1 MEAASRPP
9 RLLAPV
15 CIDGHRQ
22 LFRYHQVLDVCG
34 LPASELGAIAEL
46 QVLGERGSAP
56 SAGVVDGL
64 TPPNSRRAGE
74 VGEEAFVRAHG
85 LLDEKVEVD
94 GQRLQARE
102 PRVALV
108 EVPPPRLRETDL
120 RVVEDA
126 KDAAEE
132 VAGRHEVGVEDGDE
146 RCGGEVQS
154 VLERAGLEVFTRTA
168 PDVGDP
174 CPLSPPVRCPAA
186 DDETGLVIRVVEQLH
201 LEAVTRPLHRA
212 HRVDDAL
219 GDVALVV
226 DGDLHADSWF
236 FAGLNVRRNRGA
248 DARGAP
254 GEVEKIQSEA
264 EQSEARRREHP
275 DRDRGDHVGWVSS
288 NNV

>member
-1 MEAASRPP
+1 MPSAAGTIASAPRPTTASASARGSPTCTYAWSRHSWPRSTIRCFGVRRNSPP
-9 RLLAPV
+9 RLVARAMAINVLSDMTAPTTWHRN
-15 CIDGHRQ
+15 DGTPA
-22 LFRYHQVLDVCG
+22 HQRRPCRTWATMN
-34 LPASELGAIAEL
+34 PIQGAIAEL

-74 VGEEAFVRAHG
+74 VGEEASVRAHG

-146 RCGGEVQS
+146 RCG
-154 VLERAGLEVFTRTA
+154 
-168 PDVGDP
+168 
-174 CPLSPPVRCPAA
+174 
-186 DDETGLVIRVVEQLH
+186 
-201 LEAVTRPLHRA
+201 
-212 HRVDDAL
+212 
-219 GDVALVV
+219 
-226 DGDLHADSWF
+226 
-236 FAGLNVRRNRGA
+236 
-248 DARGAP
+248 
-254 GEVEKIQSEA
+254 
-264 EQSEARRREHP
+264 
-275 DRDRGDHVGWVSS
+275 
-288 NNV
+288 